1 METLPF
7 VPIELVAIDAAR
19 NIRRRW
25 SVAAYRDL
33 LGAWVI
39 ETRWG
44 RIGAGGRCLTRSF
57 DDENAARGY
66 VRGLLARRAGA
77 VRRIGVG
84 YQPAPLTP
92 RRVDT
97 STILAL
103 PSPSP
108 S

>member
-7 VPIELVAIDAAR
+7 LPIELVAIDGPR

-44 RIGAGGRCLTRSF
+44 RIGRSGRCLTRSF
-57 DDENAARGY
+57 ADEDAARGY

-77 VRRIGVG
+77 VRRIGVA
-84 YQPAPLTP
+84 YRPAPPTP
-92 RRVDT
+92 RRVDNPT
-97 STILAL
+97 GLGL

>member
-1 METLPF
+1 M
-7 VPIELVAIDAAR
+7 
-19 NIRRRW
+19 RRRW

-44 RIGAGGRCLTRSF
+44 RIGAGGRCLVRSF
-57 DDENAARGY
+57 DDEGAARGY
-66 VRGLLARRAGA
+66 VQGLLARRAGA
-77 VRRIGVG
+77 VRRIGVA
-84 YQPAPLTP
+84 YRPAPPTP
-92 RRVDT
+92 RRVDSSTVLT
-97 STILAL
+97 S

>member
-44 RIGAGGRCLTRSF
+44 RIGGGGRCLTRSF
-57 DDENAARGY
+57 DDEDAARGY
-66 VRGLLARRAGA
+66 MRGLLARRAGA

-84 YQPAPLTP
+84 YRPALSTP
-92 RRVDT
+92 RLVDT
-97 STILAL
+97 STNLVL
-103 PSPSP
+103 PLTSPS
-108 S
+108 